1 MGLITS
7 ANTILGKDDFHYEE
21 IEVPEWGGSLR
32 LKSLSGAER
41 SKIIKITQQQKDTA
55 DGVFEQCIIYSA
67 VDGEGRQIFKDD
79 QATLSVLKSKDA
91 GVTQRIG
98 RKVLEISGLS
108 RDSLGIAEKN

>member
-7 ANTILGKDDFHYEE
+7 ANSILGKDDFHYEE

-32 LKSLSGAER
+32 LKSLSGSER
-41 SKIIKITQQQKDTA
+41 SAIIKAVQKQKDTA
-55 DGVFEQCIIYSA
+55 DGVFELCIIYSA
-67 VDGEGRQIFKDD
+67 VDADGRRIFENNE
-79 QATLSVLKSKDA
+79 ATVKVLQSKDA

-108 RDSLGIAEKN
+108 RESLGIAEKN